1 MPVFAY
7 RSTSLAGEVSE
18 GVIEAADSRT
28 AVEKLKNMGLI
39 PLAVTSP
46 TDRVFGSGMRFR
58 ASKRDLMTF
67 TGELSTLL
75 GAELPLDRS
84 LHVISEISDRRGM
97 KEMVQA
103 LLKSIRGGVS
113 FSDALQKQ
121 PDIFPRLYV
130 NMVRAGEAGGVLDAV
145 LERLNEFLESS
156 RELRDHVVSAMIY
169 PTILAFTGGISII
182 LLLTFVLPRFSV
194 IFSELGTSLPASTQ
208 VLLTTSELLK
218 SYGWIFLIA
227 LIAAVFLFRSY
238 IASERGRYRW
248 DALKLFL
255 MEDVIT
261 KLETA
266 RFCRTLGTLLSSGV
280 SLLQALNN
288 AKDVIGNRVIARNV
302 EALSKGAK
310 EGRGISDPLSK
321 AGVFPP
327 MALSMITVGEETGQ
341 LDSMLMK
348 VAVIYEKSL
357 RQAVKRFMALLEPVL
372 ILMMGLII
380 GFIVISML
388 LAIFSISDI
397 PL

>member
-1 MPVFAY
+1 
-7 RSTSLAGEVSE
+7 
-18 GVIEAADSRT
+18 
-28 AVEKLKNMGLI
+28 
-39 PLAVTSP
+39 
-46 TDRVFGSGMRFR
+46 
-58 ASKRDLMTF
+58 MTF
-67 TGELSTLL
+67 TAELATLL
-75 GAELPLDRS
+75 GAGLPLDRS
-84 LHVISEISDRRGM
+84 LHVISEISDDRGM
-97 KEMVQA
+97 REMVEA
-103 LLKSIRGGVS
+103 LLKSIRGGMS
-113 FSDALQKQ
+113 FSDALQKH
-121 PDIFPRLYV
+121 PGVFPRLYV

-156 RELRDHVVSAMIY
+156 KELRDHVVSAMIY
-169 PTILAFTGGISII
+169 PTILAFTGGVSII

-208 VLLTTSELLK
+208 VLLTASELLK

-227 LIAAVFLFRSY
+227 LIAAGFLFRNML
-238 IASERGRYRW
+238 ASERGRYRW
-248 DALKLFL
+248 DTLKLFL
-255 MEDVIT
+255 MKDVIT

-357 RQAVKRFMALLEPVL
+357 KQAVKRFMALLEPLL
-372 ILMMGLII
+372 ILGMGLII

>member
-46 TDRVFGSGMRFR
+46 TDRVFGSRMRVH

-67 TGELSTLL
+67 TAELSTLL
-75 GAELPLDRS
+75 GAGLPLDRS

-113 FSDALQKQ
+113 FSDALQKH

-169 PTILAFTGGISII
+169 PTILAFTGGVSIV

-208 VLLTTSELLK
+208 VLLTASELLK
-218 SYGWIFLIA
+218 SYGWILLIA
-227 LIAAVFLFRSY
+227 LVAAVFLFRNS

-302 EALSKGAK
+302 EVLSKGVK

-327 MALSMITVGEETGQ
+327 MALSMIAVGEETGQ

-357 RQAVKRFMALLEPVL
+357 KQAVKRFMALLEPVL
-372 ILMMGLII
+372 ILVMGLII